1 MGVPTCLNDTFLV
14 WSFNPFNISYAPKN
28 FSLFSS
34 AFFVLP
40 TYLYKLAFMF
50 HLSIYFFKIIL
61 FCSSFPFFITNV
73 LLFNIRFLKK
83 FAIIFHLWKYG
94 LILNKVY
101 FVSFLSNNFFIVD
114 LANLVLENN
123 SSQTNGRV

>member
-1 MGVPTCLNDTFLV
+1 
-14 WSFNPFNISYAPKN
+14 
-28 FSLFSS
+28 
-34 AFFVLP
+34 
-40 TYLYKLAFMF
+40 MF
-50 HLSIYFFKIIL
+50 HLSIYFFNIIL
-61 FCSSFPFFITNV
+61 FCSSFPFFMTKV
-73 LLFNIRFLKK
+73 LLFNILFLKK

-101 FVSFLSNNFFIVD
+101 FVSFLSNNFFMVD